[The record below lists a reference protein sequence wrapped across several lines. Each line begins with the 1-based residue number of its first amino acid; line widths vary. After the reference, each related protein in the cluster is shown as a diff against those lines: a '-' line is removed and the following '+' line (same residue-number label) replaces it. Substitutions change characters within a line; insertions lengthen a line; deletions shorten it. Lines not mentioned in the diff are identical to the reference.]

1 MENPNKK
8 MLQIIN
14 LMKGSHSVCSEM
26 VILFKDMNPITN
38 TLLCCMHKFVIFI
51 GSHLALGRLDR
62 QNYFCA
68 LLNRKTVDL
77 QISPKH
83 TKS

>member
-14 LMKGSHSVCSEM
+14 LMKGSISVCSEM
-26 VILFKDMNPITN
+26 VILFKDINPITN

-51 GSHLALGRLDR
+51 GSHLALGRLDN
-62 QNYFCA
+62 QDLKSLILFVLSQCFY
-68 LLNRKTVDL
+68 VDS
-77 QISPKH
+77 I
-83 TKS
+83 